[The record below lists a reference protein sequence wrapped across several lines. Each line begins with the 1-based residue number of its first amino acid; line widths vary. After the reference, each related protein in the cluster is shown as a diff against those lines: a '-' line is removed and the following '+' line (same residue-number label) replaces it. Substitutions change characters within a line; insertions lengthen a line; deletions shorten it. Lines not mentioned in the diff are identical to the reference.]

1 MASATAEALRLSRG
15 RAVPPANFH
24 VTLAFLGSVAAERIA
39 ALVAVAAA
47 IRAADPGHSL
57 RLVFDRIEYWKK
69 AELLCVVA
77 RAEPHIA
84 AFADRLREQLASAC
98 FAPDLKPFRAHVT
111 LARKVPPPSASSS
124 SRTWLYS
131 HLEMAPLEWT
141 FTRFALFESR
151 TLPTGPLYSV
161 IESWPLVK
169 RERAAS

>member
-1 MASATAEALRLSRG
+1 MPRLFYALSPDEDSREAMASATAEALRLSRG

-84 AFADRLREQLASAC
+84 AFEAVAA
-98 FAPDLKPFRAHVT
+98 A
-111 LARKVPPPSASSS
+111 
-124 SRTWLYS
+124 
-131 HLEMAPLEWT
+131 
-141 FTRFALFESR
+141 
-151 TLPTGPLYSV
+151 
-161 IESWPLVK
+161 I
-169 RERAAS
+169 RAADPGHSLRLVFDRIEYWKKAELLCVVARAEPHIAAF